1 MKLVAGRWDAPVE
14 SASGG
19 SSSSPDT
26 YGTTSASTRTSSQ
39 GIDMIDGQ
47 TAESPAPAAECHRA
61 SRRRE
66 KADEAIPPPRFGGQR
81 SGHRRIY
88 RRVIG
93 RGGLCPAEDVRQ
105 AHRDHRGPADRP
117 ECDYGGRRVL
127 RDSPE
132 GRR

>member
-1 MKLVAGRWDAPVE
+1 MVKPPNRPHRLRSATGPVE
-14 SASGG
+14 EENRLLTPVPQGYFLLK
-19 SSSSPDT
+19 SSI
-26 YGTTSASTRTSSQ
+26 RV
-39 GIDMIDGQ
+39 
-47 TAESPAPAAECHRA
+47 
-61 SRRRE
+61 

-105 AHRDHRGPADRP
+105 AHRDHRGPADRH

-127 RDSPE
+127 RDIPE
-132 GRR
+132 GRGRDHYGYWSVAEHRY